1 MVKKGIIDLELL
13 NYYKEL
19 YIKAETL
26 LEIFGSEKK
35 KRGDF
40 TYKTL
45 PQANIKPS
53 EESLNNAKLFY
64 KHIYNLL
71 EN

>member
-1 MVKKGIIDLELL
+1 
-13 NYYKEL
+13 
-19 YIKAETL
+19 
-26 LEIFGSEKK
+26 LEIFGNEKQ
-35 KRGDF
+35 KRGNF

-45 PQANIKPS
+45 PQANIEPS
-53 EESLNNAKLFY
+53 RQSLNNAKLFF